1 MKFKFLIAAFSV
13 ALMATNSTVMA
24 ADAAAGEAMATA
36 FGCGGCHNADGNSV
50 IPGTPKLAG
59 QHGQYIVKQLNDF
72 KSMKR
77 ASDVMMGMASMVAS
91 DEDAANI
98 GAFYASQKATVD
110 AADDSKVALGRD
122 IYRGGNSVTKVPAC
136 MGCHSPNGSGNPT
149 AKYPSLAGQQ
159 ASYTITQLK
168 AFREGTRANDA
179 NSMMRNVA
187 AHMSNAE
194 IEAVSNY
201 IASMK

>member
-13 ALMATNSTVMA
+13 ALMVANSTAMA

-59 QHGQYIVKQLNDF
+59 QHEQYLVKQINDF
-72 KSMKR
+72 KSMSR
-77 ASDVMMGMASMVAS
+77 ANDVMMGMAAMVAS
-91 DEDAANI
+91 DEDAKNI
-98 GAFYASQKATVD
+98 GAYYASKKSTVD
-110 AADDSKVALGRD
+110 AADESKVALGRD
-122 IYRGGNSVTKVPAC
+122 VYRGGNSVTKVPAC
-136 MGCHSPNGSGNPT
+136 MGCHGPNGSGNPT
-149 AKYPSLAGQQ
+149 AKYPTLAGQQ
-159 ASYTITQLK
+159 VQYTIAQLK
-168 AFREGTRANDA
+168 AFREGTRGNDA

-194 IEAVSNY
+194 IEAVANY
-201 IASMK
+201 ITTMK